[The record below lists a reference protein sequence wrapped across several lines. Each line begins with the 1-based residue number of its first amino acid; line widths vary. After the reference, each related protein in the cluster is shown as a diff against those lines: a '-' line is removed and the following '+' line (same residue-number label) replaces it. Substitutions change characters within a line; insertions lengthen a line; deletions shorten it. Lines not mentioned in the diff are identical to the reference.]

1 MRPMVALATASGYS
15 SPSDGHNYS
24 VRRAVDF
31 GRVASA
37 ARCSANASALLLQLL
52 SAASLLPAPA
62 ERGADSG
69 TQEREMR
76 HLACAGQS
84 VRLPGRV
91 EATLRHLS
99 A

>member
-1 MRPMVALATASGYS
+1 MRPMAALAIASGYS
-15 SPSDGHNYS
+15 TPSDGHNYS

-69 TQEREMR
+69 TQRARDAAPRVRRAIRET
-76 HLACAGQS
+76 AGKS
-84 VRLPGRV
+84 
-91 EATLRHLS
+91 
-99 A
+99 